1 MVVRRLQAAPDGAE
15 PRSPEFDFRFLTGA
29 APAESLT
36 DDEYKA
42 AVQKGVL
49 TVEVLLQD
57 AQKYDSRLWTADRC
71 FSESSSL
78 PEEDSHPDGSD
89 LSETS
94 SGSKLRRRIDD
105 LLRENA
111 DARGFW
117 EESFGKAFMKVAT
130 YAQNRVL
137 AWWLTKSRNAASPA
151 MTATKMLGGDF
162 SPAVL
167 TLYMQN
173 LGSNQAQ
180 QPQGIKDSL
189 YYRFYVAPSQLP
201 WTPVFKATHLIY
213 RHQFNE
219 WSRRLQIERPLREVP
234 RSSQHNEWAKK
245 QAPTFDWRQAFQP
258 AMAE

>member
-1 MVVRRLQAAPDGAE
+1 MHAGGAE
-15 PRSPEFDFRFLTGA
+15 TRSPEFDFRFLTGA
-29 APAESLT
+29 AQAETLT

-42 AVQKGVL
+42 AVHKGGL

-57 AQKYDSRLWTADRC
+57 AQKYDSRLWIADRSG

-111 DARGFW
+111 DRGFW
-117 EESFGKAFMKVAT
+117 EDTFGKAFMKVAT
-130 YAQNRVL
+130 YAQSRVL
-137 AWWLTKSRNAASPA
+137 AWWLTKNRNAASPA

-173 LGSNQAQ
+173 LGSNQEQ
-180 QPQGIKDSL
+180 QPEGGIKDSL

-213 RHQFNE
+213 RHHFTE
-219 WSRRLQIERPLREVP
+219 WSRRLQIERPLAARP
-234 RSSQHNEWAKK
+234 RSSQHNEWK
-245 QAPTFDWRQAFQP
+245 QASTFDWRQAFQP